1 MNPANWVP
9 QKEMPLVT
17 SFLWSIILSVQRII
31 LAVIFLK
38 VIEQAIFFFFS
49 DVLLDILNA
58 DDAVQSSLNL
68 FISLTPTK
76 VVMSIE
82 RLHLG
87 LR

>member
-1 MNPANWVP
+1 M
-9 QKEMPLVT
+9 
-17 SFLWSIILSVQRII
+17 QRII

-58 DDAVQSSLNL
+58 DDAVQSIFNL
-68 FISLTPTK
+68 FISLTPMK